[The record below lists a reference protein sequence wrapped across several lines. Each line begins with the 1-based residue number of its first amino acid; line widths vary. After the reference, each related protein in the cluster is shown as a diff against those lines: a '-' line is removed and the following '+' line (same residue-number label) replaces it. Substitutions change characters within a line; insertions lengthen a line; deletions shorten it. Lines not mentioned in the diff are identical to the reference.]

1 MKKTKKWLTLVMC
14 MTMLAASMGGCKG
27 AGTAAT
33 QAPASA
39 AGTEETKPDNQEK
52 ATEKKTEEKAGM
64 KAALVTA
71 QKLGDQGVT
80 DLCHSGFM
88 KAADEYG
95 METQIVEVQ
104 KGEYEES
111 IRALCEDGYDIV
123 VALNVELVDATSKV
137 APDYPDVDF
146 VLTLGEVELD
156 NMKCLLGQEHEGSY
170 LAGVEAGMITK
181 TNHIGFIGGQDNA
194 EINRF
199 LAGYEQGAKSVN
211 PDIVVDPVYVGSF
224 EDPTKGKDLALM
236 LYNQG
241 CDIVYAAAAKSGLG
255 MFDAAKET
263 GGLCI
268 GVDVNQNGVLP
279 GQVIGSMAIAY
290 DQWIY
295 NAMKEIAEDRV
306 EVGVF
311 WYGLEN
317 DNVYLALPTKEQ
329 YDLPEDVLKAVEDA
343 KEKVISGEIT
353 VDPVA
358 EKDK

>member
-1 MKKTKKWLTLVMC
+1 MKKTKKWLALLMGAV
-14 MTMLAASMGGCKG
+14 MLAITLSGCSSG
-27 AGTAAT
+27 AKETE
-33 QAPASA
+33 A
-39 AGTEETKPDNQEK
+39 AGTNAAEASSETVQATQEEKKDSEETRS
-52 ATEKKTEEKAGM
+52 M

-88 KAADEYG
+88 KAAEEYG
-95 METQIVEVQ
+95 METQVVEVQ

-156 NMKCLLGQEHEGSY
+156 NLKCLLGQEHEGSY
-170 LAGVEAGMITK
+170 LAGVEAGMITR

-255 MFDAAKET
+255 MFDAAKES

-268 GVDVNQNGVLP
+268 GVDVNQNDVLP

-295 NAMKEIAEDRV
+295 EAMKEIAEDKF
-306 EVGVF
+306 EAGVF
-311 WYGLEN
+311 WYGVEGDHL
-317 DNVYLALPTKEQ
+317 YLALPTKDQ
-329 YDLPEDVLKAVEDA
+329 YDLTKDVVDVVEDA
-343 KEKVISGEIT
+343 KDRIVSGEIT

>member
-1 MKKTKKWLTLVMC
+1 MKKTKKWLSAVVC
-14 MTMLAASMGGCKG
+14 MAMATALCACGGG
-27 AGTAAT
+27 ET
-33 QAPASA
+33 QEESA
-39 AGTEETKPDNQEK
+39 VVTEEAGDQTAEQQTQE
-52 ATEKKTEEKAGM
+52 TEKNVEPM
-64 KAALVTA
+64 KAALITA

-88 KAADEYG
+88 KAAEEYG
-95 METQIVEVQ
+95 METQVVEVQ

-111 IRALCEDGYDIV
+111 MRALCEDGFDIL

-146 VLTLGEVELD
+146 ILTLGEVELD
-156 NMKCLLGQEHEGSY
+156 NLKCLLGKEHEGSY
-170 LAGVEAGMITK
+170 LAGIEAGMITE

-199 LAGYEQGAKSVN
+199 LAGYEQGAKAVN
-211 PDIVVDPVYVGSF
+211 PDIVIDPVYVGSF

-255 MFDAAKET
+255 MFEAAEET

-268 GVDVNQNGVLP
+268 GVDVNQNDVLP

-295 NAMKEIAEDRV
+295 NAMKEIADGKFEP
-306 EVGVF
+306 GVF
-311 WYGLEN
+311 WYGVEG
-317 DNVYLALPTKEQ
+317 DNVYLAMPTADQYELP
-329 YDLPEDVLKAVEDA
+329 DDVVQAIEDA
-343 KEKVISGEIT
+343 KAKILSGEIV
-353 VDPVA
+353 VDSVA

>member
-1 MKKTKKWLTLVMC
+1 MMKKATRWISAFIGTV
-14 MTMLAASMGGCKG
+14 MLASALCACGGSG
-27 AGTAAT
+27 GQEGSNSPTTAAVGN
-33 QAPASA
+33 AGEAS
-39 AGTEETKPDNQEK
+39 
-52 ATEKKTEEKAGM
+52 KKGEGGKGQ

-88 KAADEYG
+88 KAAQEYG
-95 METQIVEVQ
+95 METQVVEVQ

-111 IRALCEDGYDIV
+111 IRALCEDGYQIV

-146 VLTLGEVELD
+146 ILTLGEVELE
-156 NMKCLLGQEHEGSY
+156 NLKCLLGQEHEGSY

-241 CDIVYAAAAKSGLG
+241 CDIVYSAAAKSGLG

-268 GVDVNQNGVLP
+268 GVDVNQNDVLP

-290 DQWIY
+290 DKWIY
-295 NAMKEIAEDRV
+295 DAMKESAEGRF
-306 EVGVF
+306 EAGVF
-311 WYGLEN
+311 WNGLN
-317 DNVYLALPTKEQ
+317 GDNVYLALPTKEQ
-329 YDLPEDVLKAVEDA
+329 YDLPEEVLKAVEEA
-343 KEKVISGEIT
+343 KAKVASGEIT

-358 EKDK
+358 QKDKN

>member
-1 MKKTKKWLTLVMC
+1 MKKTAKWISVLVSAMV
-14 MTMLAASMGGCKG
+14 LASSLCACGGSGQK
-27 AGTAAT
+27 AAESPT
-33 QAPASA
+33 TKASA
-39 AGTEETKPDNQEK
+39 AESGAKGSGGAESSKQW
-52 ATEKKTEEKAGM
+52 

-80 DLCHSGFM
+80 DLCHGGFM
-88 KAADEYG
+88 KAAEEYG
-95 METQIVEVQ
+95 MDTQVVEVQ

-111 IRALCEDGYDIV
+111 IRALCEDGYNIV

-137 APDYPDVDF
+137 APDYPDVNF
-146 VLTLGEVELD
+146 ILTVGEVELD
-156 NMKCLLGQEHEGSY
+156 NLKCLLGQEHEGSY

-268 GVDVNQNGVLP
+268 GVDVNQNDVLP

-290 DQWIY
+290 DKWIY
-295 NAMKEIAEDRV
+295 DAMKEIAEDRFV
-306 EVGVF
+306 AGVF
-311 WYGLEN
+311 WNGLKG

-329 YDLPEDVLKAVEDA
+329 YDLPDDVLKAVEEA
-343 KEKVISGEIT
+343 REKVASGEII
-353 VDPVA
+353 VDPTA
-358 EKDK
+358 QKDRTQ